1 MECTVCHK
9 SFKQKKGLHRLH
21 ISNGVKRRFNYP
33 IVKYMNE
40 ILHYFNIHL
49 ESYDEFQMNQLRMI
63 KASKNVKKAKHKNRL
78 FRDILSG
85 MKKKELMIL
94 YDNVKRIDKI
104 IDSFLPLEN
113 IFIPILLNDEQIQE
127 DDIVTART

>member
-1 MECTVCHK
+1 
-9 SFKQKKGLHRLH
+9 
-21 ISNGVKRRFNYP
+21 
-33 IVKYMNE
+33 MNE

-49 ESYDEFQMNQLRMI
+49 ESYDQFQMNQTRLI
-63 KASKNVKKAKHKNRL
+63 TASKNVKKAKQKNRL
-78 FRDILSG
+78 FRDILRG

-113 IFIPILLNDEQIQE
+113 IFIPFI
-127 DDIVTART
+127 